1 MELLECQEL
10 VWNTSTVNLEILNF
24 IKRAEQQLTIG
35 TYLILT
41 TSPFICGKLCCV
53 LWVCAK
59 SSGKPWTSDLTV
71 WWVFAVSFSL
81 RSEIA
86 KTTRN
91 HKMQMTGRFHMEIQI
106 CGKNPRNE
114 DGVTLTAIFPASW
127 NFDFFKVFIYYS
139 ALFLQHTV
147 LNCKNKMTWNLLKI

>member
-24 IKRAEQQLTIG
+24 IKRAEQQLTIC

-41 TSPFICGKLCCV
+41 ASSFICGKLCCV
-53 LWVCAK
+53 LRVCAK

-71 WWVFAVSFSL
+71 WWVLQSAFHWEVKLL
-81 RSEIA
+81 RPRGTIEC
-86 KTTRN
+86 KW
-91 HKMQMTGRFHMEIQI
+91 TGRFHMEIQI
-106 CGKNPRNE
+106 CGKNPRDE
-114 DGVTLTAIFPASW
+114 DGVTLTAIFTASW
-127 NFDFFKVFIYYS
+127 NFDFSKVFIYYT